1 MLNIKYHTQFKKDY
15 KAALKNG
22 HNKEEFIHIFR
33 LLAEQ
38 NTLPQ
43 KYRDHQLTNSKHYKN
58 MRECHIKPDLL
69 LIYKIENENLCLSL
83 IRTGSHSKLF
93 KL

>member
-22 HNKEEFIHIFR
+22 HNKEEFIHVFT
-33 LLAEQ
+33 LLVEQ

-93 KL
+93 KK